1 MRKHHVREKNLA
13 ADCEEQL
20 FVCGM
25 PYTIGVMSL
34 VFHFSDGGRVQGWK
48 NTHSGYWLAF
58 DLPHFGT

>member
-20 FVCGM
+20 VVCGM

-34 VFHFSDGGRVQGWK
+34 VFHFFDGGRVQGWK
-48 NTHSGYWLAF
+48 NTHSGY
-58 DLPHFGT
+58 